1 MGVMKEGTHLVYP
14 LEDPLAD
21 PQAGLLVDLLVD
33 SLADLLV
40 DLRADHPVDI
50 AAILPLYHQKEVI
63 SNVEDPAT
71 LETGNSNSIEKKDKG
86 MNETWKGKES

>member
-14 LEDPLAD
+14 LVGPLAD

-40 DLRADHPVDI
+40 DLRADHPVDT
-50 AAILPLYHQKEVI
+50 AAILPPHRQREVI
-63 SNVEDPAT
+63 NIVEDPVIIEIGTNT
-71 LETGNSNSIEKKDKG
+71 LKEKKGKG
-86 MNETWKGKES
+86 MNEI